1 MGDQLVMHED
11 GTVTIGWGE
20 FSTTLREPTIGEW
33 LSFVQEKDR
42 AETWARGEQ
51 DAPAGEEPT
60 PKLLKE
66 AAEDGPYLKLYG
78 RMIRELGIGLT
89 GEAPDLPPWLAAGDV
104 FTRISNWWSANP
116 LSRREAAAVTRTLTQ

>member
-1 MGDQLVMHED
+1 MGDVLTLHED
-11 GTVTIGWGE
+11 GTVTIGWGD

-42 AETWARGEQ
+42 ADDWARGE
-51 DAPAGEEPT
+51 PASEDEEPT
-60 PKLLKE
+60 RKKVVD
-66 AAEDGPYLKLYG
+66 AAADGPYLKLYG
-78 RMIRELGIGLT
+78 RMVRELGIGLA
-89 GEAPDLPPWLAAGDV
+89 GEPPTLPPWLVTADV